1 MLSRELLPLSPH
13 LFICLICN
21 AQEQDQCA
29 EAEENVQRLMSKKG
43 ELEGSIQEMS
53 ERLDEEVEN
62 NAHISAVSRKL
73 KAEIDHLQENL
84 EDLQTQM
91 SGLDQEKAQK
101 ERDSLSLEGELEKVN
116 DNLGRTHKE
125 KKALE
130 ERVEVL

>member
-1 MLSRELLPLSPH
+1 
-13 LFICLICN
+13 
-21 AQEQDQCA
+21 
-29 EAEENVQRLMSKKG
+29 MSKKG

-62 NAHISAVSRKL
+62 NAHISATSRKL

-101 ERDSLSLEGELEKVN
+101 ERDCLSLEGELEKVN

-130 ERVEVL
+130 ERVEVKEMARELAS